1 MVVRR
6 LGALMMA
13 GALPGLVIASMFVDW
28 RVGGGDYSAVG
39 YAAFALG
46 SLFGLV
52 NFYLSFVRP
61 FVLLA
66 SASDKEIA
74 RHVSKV
80 PLLGMLTVPALAF
93 LPPSVGLSIACLALI
108 VLDTGNVMWFVVAVW
123 HDESFWSAR

>member
-93 LPPSVGLSIACLALI
+93 LPPSVGLSIAANGPQCGRRWVGSQRDHAALSEFYRI
-108 VLDTGNVMWFVVAVW
+108 
-123 HDESFWSAR
+123 